1 MFFGRTVQVLVKKG
15 EIRKKGLWVQVGDY
29 EHMRDYHLS
38 SDSSAGRFLGSCGL
52 IIADPSYN
60 IR

>member
-15 EIRKKGLWVQVGDY
+15 GNSTKGLWVQVGDY
-29 EHMRDYHLS
+29 EHMRDYHPR